1 LTPARD
7 HGFASGTA
15 NPNRLVT
22 MGAWVRYRRGR
33 VVYGGRIARA
43 PFAAWLTTAEGA
55 AVLDAATA
63 RLRIRFL
70 ARARAARRLWRPL
83 AAAARDPEVVATI
96 QSEMDAYPGRI
107 QELAYADGLP
117 RAGVDLHRLVV
128 VPRVL
133 VNGVAYGALARRLRS
148 VHAFASLD
156 GGDALRDFFV
166 ATVICD
172 ADAAIAGAAPTVKRP
187 VAVGSDWISIG
198 LDGAFVWRLP
208 LLNEPPWDGH
218 HYVLEVTR
226 DPITRAVRKGVA
238 AAMGR
243 IDTSLQ
249 KLSRVD
255 RNEILRRAVRGA

>member
-1 LTPARD
+1 
-7 HGFASGTA
+7 
-15 NPNRLVT
+15 

-43 PFAAWLTTAEGA
+43 PFAVWLTTAEGA
-55 AVLDAATA
+55 AVVDEAAS

-70 ARARAARRLWRPL
+70 ARARAAGRLWRRL
-83 AAAARDPEVVATI
+83 AAAARDRQVVATI

-107 QELAYADGLP
+107 QELAYAEGLP

-128 VPRVL
+128 VPRAL
-133 VNGVAYGALARRLRS
+133 VNGAAFGALARRLRT
-148 VHAFASLD
+148 VPAFASLD
-156 GGDALRDFFV
+156 GGDPLHDFFV
-166 ATVICD
+166 AQVISD
-172 ADAAIAGAAPTVKRP
+172 ADAAIAGAAPTLKRP
-187 VAVGSDWISIG
+187 VTLGSEWISVG

-238 AAMGR
+238 AAVGR
-243 IDTSLQ
+243 IDASLQ

-255 RNEILRRAVRGA
+255 RNEILRRALRGV

>member
-1 LTPARD
+1 
-7 HGFASGTA
+7 
-15 NPNRLVT
+15 

-43 PFAAWLTTAEGA
+43 PFAVWLTTAEGA
-55 AVLDAATA
+55 AVVDEAAS

-70 ARARAARRLWRPL
+70 ARARAAGRLWRRL
-83 AAAARDPEVVATI
+83 AAAARDRQVVATI

-107 QELAYADGLP
+107 QELAYAEGLP

-128 VPRVL
+128 VPRAL
-133 VNGVAYGALARRLRS
+133 VNGAAFGALARRLRT
-148 VHAFASLD
+148 VPAFASLD
-156 GGDALRDFFV
+156 GGDPLHDFFV
-166 ATVICD
+166 AQVISD
-172 ADAAIAGAAPTVKRP
+172 ADAAIASAAPTLKRP
-187 VAVGSDWISIG
+187 VTLGSEWISVG

-238 AAMGR
+238 AAVGR
-243 IDTSLQ
+243 IDASLQ

-255 RNEILRRAVRGA
+255 RNEILRRAVRGV

>member
-1 LTPARD
+1 
-7 HGFASGTA
+7 
-15 NPNRLVT
+15 

-43 PFAAWLTTAEGA
+43 PFAVWLTTAEGA
-55 AVLDAATA
+55 AVVDEAAS

-70 ARARAARRLWRPL
+70 ARARAAGRLWRRL
-83 AAAARDPEVVATI
+83 AAAARDRQVVATI

-107 QELAYADGLP
+107 QELAYAEGLP

-128 VPRVL
+128 VPRAL
-133 VNGVAYGALARRLRS
+133 VNGAAFGALARRLRT
-148 VHAFASLD
+148 VPAFASLD
-156 GGDALRDFFV
+156 GGDPLHDFFV
-166 ATVICD
+166 AQVISD
-172 ADAAIAGAAPTVKRP
+172 ADAAIAGAAPTLKRP
-187 VAVGSDWISIG
+187 VTLGNEWISVG

-238 AAMGR
+238 AAVGR
-243 IDTSLQ
+243 IDASLQ

-255 RNEILRRAVRGA
+255 RNEILRRALRGV